1 MDLELS
7 FENQKLQSLNNAA
20 FTMFFAAVTDTAGV
34 EFDLKGTADVV
45 ARTAIGNVPID
56 DIPFDVTTSLK
67 GLQGLKGL
75 TTIDSVDVTGGTSQG
90 IDLAIGGNPSPYFL
104 ISH

>member
-1 MDLELS
+1 MLVGKS
-7 FENQKLQSLNNAA
+7 R
-20 FTMFFAAVTDTAGV
+20 AVANTSIGEITLD
-34 EFDLKGTADVV
+34 
-45 ARTAIGNVPID
+45 AIAVN
-56 DIPFDVTTSLK
+56 VTTSLK